1 MRCHLDSLILVN
13 CAPMQT
19 STVVPNAPARPA
31 SLAYNLMGIAIAA
44 GVAGLG
50 LAYGIDLL
58 TREERLAPAE
68 GMIKRGIG
76 GIELSIPAAFFRN
89 HQDRAEGFADQ
100 IELIAQLPLGPASR
114 NTAIEVTLLPRSRA
128 RPSAILLDAV
138 YLHQFED
145 AQLSGPPGLV
155 GKPLVPSDGFAGE
168 TVWYDPLNAHPFVAK
183 CLAPVVP
190 DEPARCLRTVV
201 YGNIAVVYTF
211 GESVLPSW
219 RSFDAA
225 AEPWLAEMGIR

>member
-1 MRCHLDSLILVN
+1 MPTPTPAAS
-13 CAPMQT
+13 AK
-19 STVVPNAPARPA
+19 ARPS
-31 SLAYNLMGIAIAA
+31 SLGYNLMAIVIAA
-44 GVAGLG
+44 AVGGLG

-58 TREERLAPAE
+58 SQAERLAPSPDGE
-68 GMIKRGIG
+68 ITRGIG

-89 HQDRAEGFADQ
+89 NEDRAEGFAEE
-100 IELIAQLPLGPASR
+100 IELIAHLPLGPGAR
-114 NTAIEVTLLPRSRA
+114 ETAIEVTLLPRSRA

-155 GKPLVPSDGFAGE
+155 GKPLVASGGFAGE
-168 TVWYDPLNAHPFVAK
+168 TVWYDPLNADPFVAK
-183 CLAPVVP
+183 CLAPVMA
-190 DEPARCLRTVV
+190 DEPVQCLRTVV

-211 GESVLPSW
+211 GEAILSNW
-219 RSFDAA
+219 REFDAA